1 LLSRLQK
8 NPGIGRFV
16 SAVIR
21 FAAVNGSE
29 TPFTQ
34 RFIVPFHGLRNAMWR
49 PSGEIV
55 PVAISGLPKN
65 SSRSMSGGSPAS
77 MADVRAGAGAC
88 RCGAAWPAC
97 AAAAAATALKTMSV
111 ATSWDFMGASLQC

>member
-1 LLSRLQK
+1 MYLLSRLQK
-8 NPGIGRFV
+8 NAGIGRRV
-16 SAVIR
+16 SSVSR
-21 FAAVNGSE
+21 FACANGSA

-34 RFIVPFHGLRNAMWR
+34 MFIVPFHGLRNAMCL

-77 MADVRAGAGAC
+77 DADVV
-88 RCGAAWPAC
+88 AAR
-97 AAAAAATALKTMSV
+97 
-111 ATSWDFMGASLQC
+111 G

>member
-1 LLSRLQK
+1 MYLLSRLQK
-8 NPGIGRFV
+8 NAGIGRFV

-21 FAAVNGSE
+21 FAAVNGSA

-65 SSRSMSGGSPAS
+65 NSRSMSGGSPAT
-77 MADVRAGAGAC
+77 MAAAPAGARAGRAGEA
-88 RCGAAWPAC
+88 RSASAAG
-97 AAAAAATALKTMSV
+97 V
-111 ATSWDFMGASLQC
+111 ATPATRDL